1 MQKRYLPPVLIIA
14 GILAA
19 DQLTKWLVRTT
30 MAVGETR
37 PFLPHLM
44 QLTYVQN
51 RGASF
56 GILAGHRWVYML
68 LSAAALVVMGVLLVK
83 YVSRHPL
90 LTTALAFLI
99 GGGAG
104 NMIDRLFVTD
114 AMGNKVV
121 TDFFEFTFVD
131 FAVFNVADIFI
142 TFGAVLL
149 GVYIVF
155 FEGKVE
161 NRLKEQAEESQNDD
175 GDGE

>member
-1 MQKRYLPPVLIIA
+1 MEKLKRSL
-14 GILAA
+14 GSF
-19 DQLTKWLVRTT
+19 
-30 MAVGETR
+30 AV
-37 PFLPHLM
+37 P
-44 QLTYVQN
+44 
-51 RGASF
+51 
-56 GILAGHRWVYML
+56 L
-68 LSAAALVVMGVLLVK
+68 LSIL
-83 YVSRHPL
+83 
-90 LTTALAFLI
+90 LAFLI

-161 NRLKEQAEESQNDD
+161 KRLKEQAEESQNDD
-175 GDGE
+175 GDGA

>member
-1 MQKRYLPPVLIIA
+1 MVSKDDFRRALGEPDEAFVSRVNETLSSLRLQKEGKHMKKATRIVA
-14 GILAA
+14 LAA
-19 DQLTKWLVRTT
+19 ALL
-30 MAVGETR
+30 
-37 PFLPHLM
+37 
-44 QLTYVQN
+44 
-51 RGASF
+51 
-56 GILAGHRWVYML
+56 L
-68 LSAAALVVMGVLLVK
+68 LSAAALVVRGVLLFK
-83 YVSRHPL
+83 SVSRHPL

-161 NRLKEQAEESQNDD
+161 KRLKEQAEESQNDD

>member
-1 MQKRYLPPVLIIA
+1 MQKRYLAPVLIIA
-14 GILAA
+14 GILA
-19 DQLTKWLVRTT
+19 
-30 MAVGETR
+30 E
-37 PFLPHLM
+37 
-44 QLTYVQN
+44 
-51 RGASF
+51 
-56 GILAGHRWVYML
+56 HRWVYML
-68 LSAAALVVMGVLLVK
+68 LSAAALVIMTVLLCK

-90 LTTALAFLI
+90 LTTALSFLI

-114 AMGNKVV
+114 EMGYKVV

-131 FAVFNVADIFI
+131 FAIFNVADIFI

-161 NRLKEQAEESQNDD
+161 KRLRAREEESHD
-175 GDGE
+175 GDGT